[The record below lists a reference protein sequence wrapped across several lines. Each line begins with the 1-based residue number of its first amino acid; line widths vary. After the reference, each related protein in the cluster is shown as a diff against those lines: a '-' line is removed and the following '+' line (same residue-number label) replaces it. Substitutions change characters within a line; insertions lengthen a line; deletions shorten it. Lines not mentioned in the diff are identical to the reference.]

1 MNFGTDE
8 TNNPFAKF
16 WTDMATQMMGQPAQ
30 PAPGDARDA
39 MFRQMRQAFFDAWA
53 RSCDEFLSSDMF
65 LESMKKSM
73 DASLAFRQ
81 QMNEFF
87 AKALHETQ
95 SPTRSDT
102 DSILLVLH
110 GLEDRLLARIE
121 DLSQR
126 VAGLESGQSPSPERR
141 TPSRGVEPQDR
152 DSRSNSKKGATR

>member
-1 MNFGTDE
+1 MNFGTDDK
-8 TNNPFAKF
+8 NNPFAKF
-16 WTDMATQMMGQPAQ
+16 WTDMAAQMMGP
-30 PAPGDARDA
+30 PTAPPNQGDARDA

-53 RSCDEFLSSDMF
+53 RSCEEFLSSEMF
-65 LESMKKSM
+65 LEAMKKSM

-126 VAGLESGQSPSPERR
+126 VAAMETGQSAPAERR
-141 TPSRGVEPQDR
+141 TPSRGVEPVEP
-152 DSRSNSKKGATR
+152 RSSAKKGATR

>member
-1 MNFGTDE
+1 MNFGMDDK
-8 TNNPFAKF
+8 NNPFAKF
-16 WTDMATQMMGQPAQ
+16 WTDMAAQMMSPHA
-30 PAPGDARDA
+30 APPSQADARDA
-39 MFRQMRQAFFDAWA
+39 MFRQMRQAFLDAWA
-53 RSCDEFLSSDMF
+53 RSCDEFLSSDTF
-65 LESMKKSM
+65 LETMKKSM

-121 DLSQR
+121 ELSQR
-126 VAGLESGQSPSPERR
+126 VAAIESGQPAPAERR
-141 TPSRGVEPQDR
+141 TPSRGVEPVEPR
-152 DSRSNSKKGATR
+152 PTPKKGVTR